1 MTESPCKIAV
11 LVSGG
16 GSNLQSIIDHI
27 EQNHIN
33 ASIAC
38 VISNNPNAYGLVRAE
53 NSNIPTHIVNH
64 KNYLSREVFDKELV
78 KTLEV
83 YNIQLIILAGF
94 MRVLS
99 TTFIDEYQGNI
110 LNIHPSLLPKYP
122 GLHTHARALETG
134 DSEHGCSVHFV
145 TTELDSGPL
154 IIQAK
159 VRVEETDTAEAL
171 AARVLEKEHV
181 IYPLAVKWFC
191 DKRLELHSGKAYLD
205 GSLLTQAVLL
215 TPKYENELQ

>member
-11 LVSGG
+11 LVSGS
-16 GSNLQSIIDHI
+16 GSNLQSIIDHV
-27 EQNHIN
+27 EQGHIN
-33 ASIAC
+33 AIIAC
-38 VISNNPNAYGLVRAE
+38 VISNNPDAYGLERAE
-53 NSNIPTHIVNH
+53 KSNIPTHIIDH
-64 KNYLSREVFDKELV
+64 KNYDSREAFDKELV
-78 KTLEV
+78 NILAV

-99 TTFIDEYQGNI
+99 ATLIDEYQGNI

-122 GLHTHARALETG
+122 GLHTHARTLEAG

-145 TTELDSGPL
+145 TAELDSGPL

-159 VRVEETDTAEAL
+159 VKVEESDTAETL

-181 IYPLAVKWFC
+181 IYPLTVKWFC
-191 DKRLELHSGKAYLD
+191 DKRLELNSGKAYLD
-205 GSLLTQAVLL
+205 GSPLTQAVLL
-215 TPKYENELQ
+215 TSMLENELQ